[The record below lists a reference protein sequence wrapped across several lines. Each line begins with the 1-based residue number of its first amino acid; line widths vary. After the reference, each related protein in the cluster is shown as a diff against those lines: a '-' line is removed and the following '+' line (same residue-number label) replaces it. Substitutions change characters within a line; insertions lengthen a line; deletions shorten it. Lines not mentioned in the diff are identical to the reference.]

1 MMATVGVCFSFVERV
16 GYLVPRAQHHRAQ
29 HWRARVGHVR
39 AVRDRR
45 HVARHRH
52 LQLHQQAGAGRVLRL
67 RDFLLGVV
75 AQAGQ

>member
-39 AVRDRR
+39 AVRDR
-45 HVARHRH
+45 
-52 LQLHQQAGAGRVLRL
+52 
-67 RDFLLGVV
+67 
-75 AQAGQ
+75 